1 MKRLH
6 QVLGYA
12 GLIPFFVFAL
22 LSYLNQNFKII
33 LVCYSAL
40 IFSFLAGLLWASS
53 LSNKQPTHTLYMS
66 ISAMLWSFIWIF
78 FALEIKFYSLLFI
91 TISFSFVALYC
102 YERIYLS
109 SIYPAYFLKLRMH
122 LSLSAATI
130 LFLVSFI

>member
-6 QVLGYA
+6 LVLGYA

-22 LSYLNQNFKII
+22 LSYLNQDFKII

-109 SIYPAYFLKLRMH
+109 NIYPDYFLKLRMH

>member
-22 LSYLNQNFKII
+22 LSYLNQDFKII

-78 FALEIKFYSLLFI
+78 
-91 TISFSFVALYC
+91 
-102 YERIYLS
+102 
-109 SIYPAYFLKLRMH
+109 
-122 LSLSAATI
+122 
-130 LFLVSFI
+130 

>member
-22 LSYLNQNFKII
+22 LSYLNQDFKII

-66 ISAMLWSFIWIF
+66 ISAMLWS
-78 FALEIKFYSLLFI
+78 
-91 TISFSFVALYC
+91 
-102 YERIYLS
+102 
-109 SIYPAYFLKLRMH
+109 
-122 LSLSAATI
+122 
-130 LFLVSFI
+130 